1 MASQPME
8 LSETDSL
15 RLNVL
20 LSQRLQAV
28 RIDESRMMVHG
39 LSDRGE
45 AKVSLNPNCRDEAY
59 LKHVREFLSTQV
71 LGSPGGY
78 PVYLRRWTRMGQA
91 RDDSLQRL
99 LLLGEPEA
107 VVAVVHA
114 PGLTDELARRAWWAA
129 PTAENARRM
138 LERDCVASGA
148 MGPELAEHLL
158 EFLPFEDDHQAM
170 IDSVRLMLQPGLL
183 DAERRQ
189 DLWNRGRRKNT
200 YYVGFLAA
208 VPDEL
213 PPEIAAHPDHAR
225 YVEQLGPMAEAGNR
239 IARQLLRVTS
249 APGQAFLQTAVAV
262 MKKPTNQD
270 VVVAL
275 LEAIGAY
282 FSSLRPN
289 EERYRELQAL
299 MAEAE
304 SALAGEGAIGAA
316 VEEVLAAVPD
326 AAPQLRA
333 MLILSM
339 VGESLVAPIF
349 GLTDAIGSVMRKR
362 LEPVSAPLME
372 QFAALSGD

>member
-1 MASQPME
+1 ME

-20 LSQRLQAV
+20 LSQRLQAL
-28 RIDESRMMVHG
+28 RIDESRMTVHG

-59 LKHVREFLSTQV
+59 LKRVREFLSTQV

-114 PGLTDELARRAWWAA
+114 PGLTEELARRAWWAA

-138 LERDCVASGA
+138 LERDCVARGA

-183 DAERRQ
+183 DAERRR
-189 DLWNRGRRKNT
+189 DLWNRSRRKNT

-213 PPEIAAHPDHAR
+213 PAEVAPHPDHAR
-225 YVEQLGPMAEAGNR
+225 YVEQLGQIGEAGNPV
-239 IARQLLRVTS
+239 ARQLLRVTG
-249 APGQAFLQTAVAV
+249 APGRAFVQTAAAV
-262 MKKPTNQD
+262 MKKPANQD
-270 VVVAL
+270 VVVSL
-275 LEAIGAY
+275 LEAIGA
-282 FSSLRPN
+282 FFESVCPG
-289 EERYRELQAL
+289 EQRYRELQAV
-299 MAEAE
+299 MAQAE
-304 SALAGEGAIGAA
+304 STLAGEREIGKA
-316 VEEVLAAVPD
+316 VEEVLAAAPD

-339 VGESLVAPIF
+339 VGEPLVAPIF

-362 LEPVSAPLME
+362 LEPVSTPLLE
-372 QFAALSGD
+372 QFATLSGE

>member
-1 MASQPME
+1 ME

-28 RIDESRMMVHG
+28 RIDESRMTVHG

-45 AKVSLNPNCRDEAY
+45 ARVSLNPNCRDEAY
-59 LKHVREFLSTQV
+59 LKRVREFLSTQV

-138 LERDCVASGA
+138 LERGCVARGA
-148 MGPELAEHLL
+148 MGPELASHLL

-189 DLWNRGRRKNT
+189 DLWNRSRRKNT

-208 VPDEL
+208 VPDDL
-213 PPEIAAHPDHAR
+213 PVEVAARPDHRRFAER
-225 YVEQLGPMAEAGNR
+225 LGRLAEAGNP
-239 IARQLLRVTS
+239 AAVQLLRIAG
-249 APGQAFLQTAVAV
+249 APGQGFLQTVVAV
-262 MKKPTNQD
+262 MKKPADQD

-275 LEAIGAY
+275 LEAVAAY
-282 FSSLRPN
+282 FRSLRPN
-289 EERYRELQAL
+289 EEGYRELQAVL
-299 MAEAE
+299 AQGE
-304 SALAGEGAIGAA
+304 STLAGAGAIGTA
-316 VEEVLAAVPD
+316 VEEVLDAVPD

-339 VGESLVAPIF
+339 VGEPLVAPIF

-362 LEPVSAPLME
+362 LEPVTTPLLE
-372 QFAALSGD
+372 QLAVLSGS